1 MLLSK
6 SPLFIMILLCVL
18 ADSFYGQ
25 KNTFTLDEAIIAA
38 LKNNNNVAIAELN
51 VQKSEAAVGEAFGY
65 ALPTLDLTANLAH
78 MIEKPKTAF
87 PDFEALLTNATY
99 KILFDE
105 MVLPEDDNKYKSL
118 ATKLQSFAQTNSF
131 EAKLQATQILFNSAV
146 FRGIGASQIYLEL
159 AKVQLQS
166 VTASTILDVK
176 KAFYGVLLSKE
187 LLEIMKSSLINA
199 EENLANIKALH
210 AQGLASDFDA
220 LQVEVHVENIRPA
233 VRELDN
239 ILINARNGLKI
250 LIGVEQNDTIDV
262 IGEFKYEDEFLLPC
276 EDASLFAVKNN
287 YDLNS
292 LRIKKNVDEEFINI
306 ERSDYWPTISAFAN
320 YSYAGSSDKWSFQT
334 YNSSIV
340 GLTFSLNLF
349 KGGRAVNRIEQAQI
363 STMQTEEQ
371 ISLTEKYIA
380 SQVTGKLLDLQKVK
394 SQISALKRNVE
405 LAEKAYNIA
414 NVRYKEG
421 SGTQLEIKNAD
432 VELRSAKTNLVKSI
446 HDYIIAKAELDKLLG
461 KIDSK
466 YFSLKANE

>member
-1 MLLSK
+1 MRLSR
-6 SPLFIMILLCVL
+6 SPIFPILLFMVSL
-18 ADSFYGQ
+18 PVFAQ
-25 KNTFTLDEAIIAA
+25 KKIFTLDEAIKAA
-38 LKNNNNVAIAELN
+38 IKNNNNVAIAELN
-51 VQKSEAAVGEAFGY
+51 VQKSEAAVSEAFGY
-65 ALPTLDLTANLAH
+65 ALPSLDLTANFAH

-105 MVLPEDDNKYKSL
+105 NVLPEDENKYNSL
-118 ATKLQSFAQTNSF
+118 ASKLQSFAQTNSF

-146 FRGIGASQIYLEL
+146 FRGIGASQIYLNL
-159 AKVQLQS
+159 SKVQLEA
-166 VTASTILDVK
+166 VNASTILDVK

-210 AQGLASDFDA
+210 AQGLTSDFDA
-220 LQVEVHVENIRPA
+220 LQVEVQVENIKPA
-233 VRELDN
+233 VRELEN
-239 ILINARNGLKI
+239 VLVNAQNGLKI
-250 LIGVEQNDTIDV
+250 LIGVEQNDSLDV
-262 IGEFKYEDEFLLPC
+262 TGEFKYEDEILPSDI
-276 EDASLFAVKNN
+276 DAADFAIKNN

-320 YSYAGSSDKWSFQT
+320 YSYAGSSDKWNFQT

-340 GLTFSLNLF
+340 GLTLSLNLF
-349 KGGRAVNRIEQAQI
+349 KGRRAVNRIEQAQI
-363 STMQTEEQ
+363 STMQTEKQ
-371 ISLTEKYIA
+371 ISLTEDFIS

-394 SQISALKRNVE
+394 SQIAALKRNVQ
-405 LAEKAYNIA
+405 LAQKAFDIA

-432 VELRSAKTNLVKSI
+432 VELRSAKTNLVKSV

-466 YFSLKANE
+466 YISNNINE